1 MQKNIW
7 QQLVAVII
15 FIWALWNYEITLS
28 LLGSALSILMPLITG
43 CVIAFTVNVFI
54 EKFEQIWMRV
64 LKDRAAR
71 FRGPICLIAGFML
84 IFGVITALLFA
95 VLPELHASIVIL
107 SHKLPQDIV
116 YFNAFLQ
123 EQFLSW
129 NFSPEDVAYVHD
141 KIYEWQAAVE
151 DYWQANKTALLSQ
164 TLSITASVAGVVANL
179 VMGFVFAV
187 YILLEKKQLAVS
199 SRRALYAFCSA
210 ERARYIIAAASLA
223 KRICSGFIGGQLLEA
238 FLLGLMCFAGM
249 IILSIPY
256 AFVISAL
263 VACLAV
269 VPYIGSIT
277 SAVIGCIFIVI
288 SQPEK
293 VIVFIIF
300 FLVLQRIEGDILY
313 PRIVGKSVGL
323 PELWLLVAAMIGA
336 GLGGIIG
343 MIISVPLCSVFYA
356 LFSDY
361 IKRRLQTK
369 KMNDI

>member
-28 LLGSALSILMPLITG
+28 LLGSALGILMPLITG

-71 FRGPICLIAGFML
+71 FRGPFCLIAGFML

-123 EQFLSW
+123 EQLLAW
-129 NFSPEDVAYVHD
+129 NFSPEDVAYVQE
-141 KIYEWQAAVE
+141 KIYECQAAVE
-151 DYWQANKTALLSQ
+151 AYWQANKAALLSQ

-210 ERARYIIAAASLA
+210 ERARYIIAAASLT
-223 KRICSGFIGGQLLEA
+223 KRICSGFIGGQL
-238 FLLGLMCFAGM
+238 MCFAGM
-249 IILSIPY
+249 IILGIPY

-336 GLGGIIG
+336 GLGGIMG
-343 MIISVPLCSVFYA
+343 MIISVPLSSVFYA

-361 IKRRLQTK
+361 IKRRLQAK